1 MTISTDIVPNLQEE
15 VVVMQRTLKPL
26 IFALL
31 AAAGSISLA
40 GCTSSAIPYADLRV
54 IHASSMA
61 PNVDVK
67 FGDDLAAG
75 NLAFGNATSYALMPA
90 GQNRVVDIYAA
101 GQDGL
106 PVYATNAKLA
116 TNSVVSIFALGQVSN
131 LTPVIYTEDG
141 AVDAATPASGS
152 AKVRVVHGSYVAG
165 PVDVYVTAPG
175 TTLSASSV
183 PTLSNFV
190 FGTIT
195 KYLTV
200 PAGSYEVQITPHGSL
215 TVAVTVPSIT
225 LASGQLYTAI
235 AVDPTATNPAPG
247 VLLLNDPP
255 VPTGTLT
262 APF

>member
-1 MTISTDIVPNLQEE
+1 VLATAATI
-15 VVVMQRTLKPL
+15 
-26 IFALL
+26 AL
-31 AAAGSISLA
+31 ASCSSSSID
-40 GCTSSAIPYADLRV
+40 YADARV

-67 FGDDLAAG
+67 FGDDILAG
-75 NLAFGNATSYALMPA
+75 NLAFGNATTYALVPA
-90 GQNRVVDIYAA
+90 GQSRAVAIYAA

-106 PVYATNAKLA
+106 PVFATNSTLA
-116 TNSVVSIFALGQVSN
+116 TNSVVSIFALGEVSH
-131 LTPVIYTEDG
+131 LTPVIYAEDG
-141 AVDAATPASGS
+141 TVDAAAPASGS
-152 AKVRVVHGSYVAG
+152 VKIRVVHGSYVAG

-175 TTLSASSV
+175 TTLSASAT

-200 PAGSYEVQITPHGSL
+200 PAGSYEVQVTPHGSL
-215 TVAVTVPSIT
+215 TAAITVPSIT

-235 AVDPTATNPAPG
+235 AVDPTATNSAPG
-247 VLLLNDPP
+247 VVLINDPP

-262 APF
+262 ASNH